1 MLDVLVFHIIKCV
14 VIEVVVMAIEY
25 NYLIVDSRGSTQSLV
40 LGQGFKTPVYIHTPR
55 WCVVEYPL
63 HWYVAVYISGADI

>member
-1 MLDVLVFHIIKCV
+1 MS
-14 VIEVVVMAIEY
+14 IEY
-25 NYLIVDSRGSTQSLV
+25 NYLIVDSRGATQSVV

-63 HWYVAVYISGADI
+63 HWYVAVYISGEDI